1 MRHPKFGVLGF
12 IPALGFCC
20 IGAITMFFIGSL
32 PALGQKE
39 TNTGET
45 QVQPTFEQLETD
57 AIAFVQEHHPE
68 LVSLLQSLK
77 AMRQKEYEMAIREIV
92 RTRKRLESL
101 AKREV
106 ETYAMELDAWKLQS
120 KIDLLIARGIARDKA
135 FDTAV
140 LRALLKQQV
149 ENQKKRWKHEQ
160 TTLVKRQEQLVQ
172 LLLRTEGHEEEK
184 IDQQLSTLL
193 KRVDSKIG
201 KTKKLK
207 QEAKPNSESKDKP

>member
-1 MRHPKFGVLGF
+1 MKCPINHPANWFGQWKLSAVLATVVF
-12 IPALGFCC
+12 CLGS
-20 IGAITMFFIGSL
+20 TS
-32 PALGQKE
+32 ALGQKE
-39 TNTGET
+39 ASIEL
-45 QVQPTFEQLETD
+45 LEPD

-77 AMRQKEYEMAIREIV
+77 AMRQKEYEIAIREIV

-106 ETYAMELDAWKLQS
+106 ETHAVELEAWKLQS
-120 KIDLLIARGIARDKA
+120 KIDLLIAKGIARDKA

-140 LRALLKQQV
+140 LRELLKLQV

-160 TTLVKRQEQLVQ
+160 TTLIKRQEQLGQ
-172 LLLRTEGHEEEK
+172 LLLRTEGHEDEK
-184 IDQQLSTLL
+184 IDQQLSILS

-201 KTKKLK
+201 KTKKPK

>member
-1 MRHPKFGVLGF
+1 MKCPINHPANWFGQWKLSAVLATVVF
-12 IPALGFCC
+12 CLGS
-20 IGAITMFFIGSL
+20 TS
-32 PALGQKE
+32 ALGQKE
-39 TNTGET
+39 ASIEL
-45 QVQPTFEQLETD
+45 LEPD

-77 AMRQKEYEMAIREIV
+77 AMRQKEYEIAIREIV

-106 ETYAMELDAWKLQS
+106 ETHAVELEAWKLQS
-120 KIDLLIARGIARDKA
+120 KIDLLIAKGIARDKA

-140 LRALLKQQV
+140 LRELLKLQV

-160 TTLVKRQEQLVQ
+160 TTLVKRQEQLGQ
-172 LLLRTEGHEEEK
+172 LLLRTEGHEDEK
-184 IDQQLSTLL
+184 IDQQLSILS

-201 KTKKLK
+201 KTKKPK

>member
-1 MRHPKFGVLGF
+1 MKCPINHPANWFGQWKLSAVLATVVF
-12 IPALGFCC
+12 CLGS
-20 IGAITMFFIGSL
+20 AS
-32 PALGQKE
+32 ALGQKE
-39 TNTGET
+39 ASIEL
-45 QVQPTFEQLETD
+45 LEPD

-77 AMRQKEYEMAIREIV
+77 AMRQKEYEIAIREIV

-106 ETYAMELDAWKLQS
+106 ETHAVELEAWKLQS
-120 KIDLLIARGIARDKA
+120 KIDLLIAKGIARDKA

-140 LRALLKQQV
+140 LRELLKLQV

-160 TTLVKRQEQLVQ
+160 TTLIKRQEQLGQ
-172 LLLRTEGHEEEK
+172 LLLRTEGHEDEK
-184 IDQQLSTLL
+184 IDQQLSILS

-201 KTKKLK
+201 KTKKPK

>member
-1 MRHPKFGVLGF
+1 MKCPINHPVNWFGQWILLAVLATVVF
-12 IPALGFCC
+12 CLGS
-20 IGAITMFFIGSL
+20 AS
-32 PALGQKE
+32 ALGQKE
-39 TNTGET
+39 ASI
-45 QVQPTFEQLETD
+45 EQLEPD

-77 AMRQKEYEMAIREIV
+77 AMRQKEYEIAIREIV

-106 ETYAMELDAWKLQS
+106 ETHAVELEAWKLQS
-120 KIDLLIARGIARDKA
+120 KIDLLIAKGIARDKA
-135 FDTAV
+135 FDAAA
-140 LRALLKQQV
+140 LRELLKLQV

-160 TTLVKRQEQLVQ
+160 TTLVKRQEQLGQ

-184 IDQQLSTLL
+184 IDQQLSILL

-201 KTKKLK
+201 KTKKPK

>member
-1 MRHPKFGVLGF
+1 MKCPINHPANWFGQWKLSAVLATVVF
-12 IPALGFCC
+12 CLGS
-20 IGAITMFFIGSL
+20 TS
-32 PALGQKE
+32 ALGQKE
-39 TNTGET
+39 ASIEL
-45 QVQPTFEQLETD
+45 LEPD

-77 AMRQKEYEMAIREIV
+77 AMRQKEYEIAIREIV

-106 ETYAMELDAWKLQS
+106 ETHAVELEAWKLQS
-120 KIDLLIARGIARDKA
+120 KIDLLIAKGIARDKA

-140 LRALLKQQV
+140 LRELLKLQV

-160 TTLVKRQEQLVQ
+160 TTLIKRQEQLGQ
-172 LLLRTEGHEEEK
+172 LLLRTEGHEDEK
-184 IDQQLSTLL
+184 IDQQLSILL

-201 KTKKLK
+201 KTKKPK
-207 QEAKPNSESKDKP
+207 QEAKPNSESKDNP

>member
-1 MRHPKFGVLGF
+1 MRHPKFGVLGY
-12 IPALGFCC
+12 IPALRFLAVLAVVVFC
-20 IGAITMFFIGSL
+20 FGSA

-57 AIAFVQEHHPE
+57 AISFVQEHHPE

-77 AMRQKEYEMAIREIV
+77 AMRKKEYEMAIREIV

-101 AKREV
+101 AKREA
-106 ETYAMELDAWKLQS
+106 ETHAMELDAWKLQS

-135 FDTAV
+135 FDISV
-140 LRALLKQQV
+140 LRELVKLQV

-160 TTLVKRQEQLVQ
+160 TMLVKRQEQLDQ
-172 LLLRTEGHEEEK
+172 LLVRTEGHEEEK
-184 IDQQLSTLL
+184 VDQQLSILL

-201 KTKKLK
+201 KTKKPK
-207 QEAKPNSESKDKP
+207 QEAKTIIESKDKP

>member
-1 MRHPKFGVLGF
+1 MVVFCFGS
-12 IPALGFCC
+12 A
-20 IGAITMFFIGSL
+20 S
-32 PALGQKE
+32 ALGQKE
-39 TNTGET
+39 ANTGET
-45 QVQPTFEQLETD
+45 QVQPPSEQLETD

-77 AMRQKEYEMAIREIV
+77 AMRQKEYETAIREIV

-101 AKREV
+101 AKRDA
-106 ETYAMELDAWKLQS
+106 ETHAMELDAWKLQS

-135 FDTAV
+135 FDTVV

-149 ENQKKRWKHEQ
+149 ENQKRRWKHEQ

-172 LLLRTEGHEEEK
+172 LLVRTEGHEEEK

-201 KTKKLK
+201 KTKKPK
-207 QEAKPNSESKDKP
+207 QEAKPNRESKDKP

>member
-1 MRHPKFGVLGF
+1 MTCPINHSANWFGQWKFLAVLAIVVF
-12 IPALGFCC
+12 CLGS
-20 IGAITMFFIGSL
+20 AS
-32 PALGQKE
+32 ALGQKE
-39 TNTGET
+39 A
-45 QVQPTFEQLETD
+45 PIEQLETD

-92 RTRKRLESL
+92 RTRKRLDAL

-106 ETYAMELDAWKLQS
+106 ETHAMELEAWKLQS
-120 KIDLLIARGIARDKA
+120 KIDLLIAKGIARDKA

-140 LRALLKQQV
+140 LRELLKLQV

-160 TTLVKRQEQLVQ
+160 TTLFKRQEQLGQ

-184 IDQQLSTLL
+184 IDQQLSALL
-193 KRVDSKIG
+193 KRVESKIG
-201 KTKKLK
+201 KTKKPK